1 MDDATRK
8 EIVRELELDYEKTTK
23 ALEGVVSSSFTVRGW
38 GITLSSALIG
48 FAFQNKLWQLSA
60 LAVVVILLIALVDG
74 YHSWLY
80 SKVLQ
85 HANNIETIMR
95 YYYAYLAR
103 GDVDPQPLKDFLIR
117 IDSHRFGRYSE
128 INKKFS
134 LADLRDARPRLV
146 LVALYGVLLACAIV
160 SGAFIYSASQKAAAA
175 AASTTNLDC
184 TPLAASANV
193 YVCKPK

>member
-1 MDDATRK
+1 MTADETRK

-60 LAVVVILLIALVDG
+60 LAVIVILLIALVDG

-146 LVALYGVLLACAIV
+146 LVTLYGTLVACALT
-160 SGAFIYSASQKAAAA
+160 SGVLVYAASKKAA

-184 TPLAASANV
+184 TPVAAGANV